1 MVALLKGFTAAVRR
15 VQSPTSR
22 TAEIGIRLGV
32 SQMQVSRI
40 IRGAIEQ
47 LSVVATQQQ
56 QQQQQLADR
65 NPTSSWP
72 LLGWL
77 SLGAR

>member
-56 QQQQQLADR
+56 QQQQLADR